1 MSDFAATTP
10 FQLVRRLAA
19 AGRESPSLYLL
30 IADTA
35 EIETVQA
42 DVAAEVEVQ
51 IGDTPRCLATAEIH
65 TENLEDAFRSANPWP
80 VVLVTLDRWIP
91 KLIDSLDRN
100 IVLATSAGA
109 VFLLTNEEIANRILA
124 AAPNLRNR
132 LTDVVSIAPDE
143 AIGGAPD

>member
-1 MSDFAATTP
+1 M
-10 FQLVRRLAA
+10 
-19 AGRESPSLYLL
+19 
-30 IADTA
+30 
-35 EIETVQA
+35 
-42 DVAAEVEVQ
+42 
-51 IGDTPRCLATAEIH
+51 
-65 TENLEDAFRSANPWP
+65 
-80 VVLVTLDRWIP
+80 VLVTLDRWIP